1 MSEEGKE
8 RCDFL
13 IAICLV
19 AHAGMGKGIY
29 IANTI
34 KQRLKEFEEAGIIDH
49 VPISSS
55 IRKERIKRF
64 IEEYGGGETDF

>member
-1 MSEEGKE
+1 MSEKGKE

-19 AHAGMGKGIY
+19 ANAMGKGIY

-49 VPISSS
+49 IPISSS
-55 IRKERIKRF
+55 IRRKRIKQF
-64 IEEYGGGETDF
+64 LEEYGGK